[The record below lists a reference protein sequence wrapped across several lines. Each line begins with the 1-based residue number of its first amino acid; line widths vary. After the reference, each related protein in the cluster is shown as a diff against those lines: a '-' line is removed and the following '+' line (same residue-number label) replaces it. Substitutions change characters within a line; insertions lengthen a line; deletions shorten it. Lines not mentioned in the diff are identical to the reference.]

1 MSAYNKYRHD
11 KRHDGLIAR
20 DFIRILKKYG
30 LLRTTLADYFLFHM
44 QHRRSLR
51 GD

>member
-1 MSAYNKYRHD
+1 MSAYCKYKHD
-11 KRHDGLIAR
+11 KQYDGLIAR

-30 LLRTTLADYFLFHM
+30 LLRKTLADYFLFEM